1 MGTVKGI
8 HTCNP
13 RWVFGTLYRQ
23 VGLTEMGTQDRK
35 QLSGPPRGP
44 PPNLAEFSAS
54 LSPAAKHS
62 VILCMKDSV
71 QVIPYIV
78 LLTKPEVV
86 TEGNTTASYDEG
98 DKLPSWPMGPVRT
111 ASVRGH
117 VGDVLLSSSGCKAPR
132 TVTFLS
138 PLLSAP
144 SGDPPASGLVQ
155 GDMLQMGSLVTW
167 AIQGYLRPFVLLFAV
182 KPRQ

>member
-1 MGTVKGI
+1 
-8 HTCNP
+8 
-13 RWVFGTLYRQ
+13 
-23 VGLTEMGTQDRK
+23 MGTQDRK

-71 QVIPYIV
+71 QVIPYTV

-117 VGDVLLSSSGCKAPR
+117 VGDVLLSSSGLQAVLGSKAPR

-144 SGDPPASGLVQ
+144 SGAPLASGLVQ
-155 GDMLQMGSLVTW
+155 GDVLQMGSLVTW
-167 AIQGYLRPFVLLFAV
+167 AVQGYLRPFMLLFAV